1 MNLGRGSLWI
11 PPFRGQAHQKDEA
24 SRTRGKNRS
33 SDDEREEKREKA
45 WVTDQETPTWT
56 AEFKKKK
63 KRKGETNKKQK
74 QKNFP
79 EKKIK
84 FQIKR
89 V

>member
-1 MNLGRGSLWI
+1 MKQVE
-11 PPFRGQAHQKDEA
+11 PEA
-24 SRTRGKNRS
+24 KTDLAMMR
-33 SDDEREEKREKA
+33 EKRKKA